1 MANNI
6 VIYYFSRLDHLCLLP
21 LPTEIHI
28 RWNKYSLYYL
38 RIRTE
43 TTLPGTQQPQ
53 PSGTVEFLGECE
65 TVIDTIFV
73 YFYRKILEIHRSM
86 EFNSW
91 LKVVYIQLFGS
102 ITDSGSLNLLVRK
115 HRITLSSLK
124 VHWDRKKVTWG

>member
-1 MANNI
+1 MRA
-6 VIYYFSRLDHLCLLP
+6 
-21 LPTEIHI
+21 
-28 RWNKYSLYYL
+28 
-38 RIRTE
+38 E
-43 TTLPGTQQPQ
+43 TTLPATQLEPQ
-53 PSGTVEFLGECE
+53 PSGTVEFPGECE

-73 YFYRKILEIHRSM
+73 YFYRKILEINRSM

-124 VHWDRKKVTWG
+124 VH